1 MTSPTTPPTVEPSA
15 GARAPGV
22 AFTRAR
28 REPLA
33 YLFRWLT
40 GVAFYAQPIP
50 AGLLLK
56 AVLDRVVE
64 DDASPVV
71 GLLVAL
77 AAVEIGRWLLLAFAV
92 VQWHGCWVFWH
103 TLLRVNML
111 RSLLRAPGPAAGR
124 LPSSSG
130 EAVSRFRD
138 DTMHLSIDRKS
149 TRLTSSH

>member
-15 GARAPGV
+15 GPSALRV
-22 AFTRAR
+22 AFTLAR

-33 YLFRWLT
+33 YLIAWT
-40 GVAFYAQPIP
+40 TWVAFYTLPIP

-92 VQWHGCWVFWH
+92 V
-103 TLLRVNML
+103 
-111 RSLLRAPGPAAGR
+111 
-124 LPSSSG
+124 
-130 EAVSRFRD
+130 
-138 DTMHLSIDRKS
+138 DRKS
-149 TRLTSSH
+149 TRLNSRH